1 MEKKAQNTSH
11 AVMAQR
17 VEPTYSL
24 DNFPTPPWATRALF
38 ENILNGYALDQQTCL
53 EPACGAGHMAKVMTE
68 YFQNVVASD
77 IYPYGYGKIENFLVS
92 AKRDFPI
99 DWVITNP
106 PFKLAE
112 EFIQKGLSEAKC
124 GVAMLTRTV
133 FLESVGRYER
143 LFLNTPPSIVAQFCE
158 RVPMVKGRLD
168 PKATTATG
176 YAWII
181 WEKNRQDQ
189 TVLKWIKPC
198 RKSLEREGDYDE
210 AYSSQ
215 TKEQFE
221 NSLKIIQPTL
231 I

>member
-1 MEKKAQNTSH
+1 
-11 AVMAQR
+11 
-17 VEPTYSL
+17 
-24 DNFPTPPWATRALF
+24 
-38 ENILNGYALDQQTCL
+38 
-53 EPACGAGHMAKVMTE
+53 
-68 YFQNVVASD
+68 
-77 IYPYGYGKIENFLVS
+77 
-92 AKRDFPI
+92 
-99 DWVITNP
+99 
-106 PFKLAE
+106 
-112 EFIQKGLSEAKC
+112 
-124 GVAMLTRTV
+124 MLTRTV

-143 LFLNTPPSIVAQFCE
+143 LFLSTPPSIVAQFCE

-181 WEKNRQDQ
+181 WEKNRREQ

-210 AYSSQ
+210 VYSSQ